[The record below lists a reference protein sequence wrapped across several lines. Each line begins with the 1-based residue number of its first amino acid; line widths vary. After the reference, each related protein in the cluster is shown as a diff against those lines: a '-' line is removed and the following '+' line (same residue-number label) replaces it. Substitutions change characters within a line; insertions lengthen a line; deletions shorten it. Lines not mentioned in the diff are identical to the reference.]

1 MDHRLCSIP
10 GGGSPHGGGRILS
23 EPARKRV
30 RWRALAVLALA
41 TAATLLWVRRSAA
54 SGQERSIASYVIG
67 CVALL
72 LLLAWLLW
80 GAGLRRRGRL
90 GVLGTVVCVC
100 VVGAASV
107 RIVGVT
113 GDFRPVLAWRW
124 SGEEIV
130 DPVAEVVPSR
140 TIRGAFPQFLGPRR
154 DGSVVDPGLS
164 RDWSAQPPVEVWRRG
179 VGAGWSGFAVA
190 GGVAVTQEQHG
201 EREEVTAYDVGSG
214 RLLWRHA
221 DRARYATTIAGV
233 GPRATPTIVDGVAFT
248 HGATGLVNALDL
260 ATGELLWQRHPAR
273 ELGAPEPEWGRSASP
288 LVVGGKVVLPVGGP
302 GALLVALATA
312 DGGTVWTAAD
322 ERVGYSSPV
331 LLELAGHPQIVSF
344 NAASVTGHDPASGAL
359 LWRQPFPSNQPN
371 VAIPLAL
378 GGDRLLVSAGYGVG
392 SKALQVEPGEGGRLG
407 VRLLWES
414 PRLKAKFTNPV
425 RHGGAVFGLDDGRLV
440 CLDPETGER
449 LWRGGRYGHGQT
461 LLAGDLLVVQ
471 AEGGEVA
478 LVAAD
483 PSGFR
488 ELARFR
494 AFRGKTWNPPALVG
508 RHLLLRTDS
517 EAALFSL
524 PLAFESS

>member
-1 MDHRLCSIP
+1 VN
-10 GGGSPHGGGRILS
+10 
-23 EPARKRV
+23 EPARKRI
-30 RWRALAVLALA
+30 RWTGLAVLVLA
-41 TAATLLWVRRSAA
+41 TAAALLWVRRSAA

-80 GAGLRRRGRL
+80 GAGLGRRGRL
-90 GVLGTVVCVC
+90 VVLGLCAGASVAV
-100 VVGAASV
+100 AASV

-124 SGEEIV
+124 SGVEEAE
-130 DPVAEVVPSR
+130 PVAKADAPR
-140 TIRGAFPQFLGPRR
+140 AIRGEFPQFLGPRR
-154 DGSVVDPGLS
+154 DGSVADPGLS

-179 VGAGWSGFAVA
+179 VGEGWSGFAVA

-201 EREEVTAYDVGSG
+201 EREEVIAYDVETG
-214 RLLWRHA
+214 RSLWRHS

-233 GPRATPTIVDGVAFT
+233 GPRATPTIADGVAFT
-248 HGATGLVNALDL
+248 HGATGLVNALDVE
-260 ATGELLWQRHPAR
+260 TGELLWQRHPAS
-273 ELGAPEPEWGRSASP
+273 EVGAPDPEWGRSASP

-302 GALLVALATA
+302 GALLVALAAA
-312 DGGTVWTAAD
+312 DGSTVWTAAD

-392 SKALQVEPGEGGRLG
+392 SKALRIEPGEGGRLG

-461 LLAGDLLVVQ
+461 LLAGDLLLVQ
-471 AEGGEVA
+471 AESGEVA
-478 LVAAD
+478 LVASD
-483 PSGFR
+483 PGEFR
-488 ELARFR
+488 ELGRFR
-494 AFRGKTWNPPALVG
+494 AFGGKTWNPPALIG

-517 EAALFSL
+517 EAALFAL
-524 PLAFESS
+524 PLAAGPV